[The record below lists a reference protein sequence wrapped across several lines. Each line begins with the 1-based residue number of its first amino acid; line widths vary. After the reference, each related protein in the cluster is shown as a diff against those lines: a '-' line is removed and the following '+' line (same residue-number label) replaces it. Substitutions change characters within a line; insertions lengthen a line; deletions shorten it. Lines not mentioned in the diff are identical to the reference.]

1 MIATERPWLD
11 ELLACPGCAEP
22 LSREDDGFR
31 CPQGHAYP
39 VVGGVPR
46 FVQPAS
52 YADSFGYQW
61 TTFPTTQL
69 DDLQRAESADAF
81 RRKTDLRP
89 EDVAGRTVL
98 DAGCGMG
105 RYADVVARWDAA
117 RVVATDLTVAAEAAA
132 ENLEAYPNV
141 AVIQADLR
149 DLPLAPGTFDV
160 VFSIG
165 VLHHTPDTFA
175 SLARIARFVRP
186 GGVLAIWVYS
196 RHLARQFAGGEVLR
210 PITSRI
216 RPKTLLRTIQAV
228 QPALTALKRVGP
240 RATRGLDLVLPT
252 SNHPDPEWQVLE
264 TFDWYSPRYHHKH
277 TFEEVEGWFRSLGF
291 VDIERTLE
299 PVAVHGRR
307 GATP

>member
-1 MIATERPWLD
+1 MIATDRPWLD
-11 ELLACPGCAEP
+11 ELLACPGCAGS
-22 LSREDDGFR
+22 LTRMDGAFR
-31 CPQGHAYP
+31 CPNGHTYP

-46 FVQPAS
+46 FVEPSS

-69 DDLQRAESADAF
+69 DDLRRAESAHAF
-81 RRKTDLRP
+81 TLKTDLRP
-89 EDVAGRTVL
+89 QDVAGATVL

-105 RYADVVARWDAA
+105 RYADVVARWGAA
-117 RVVATDLTVAAEAAA
+117 RIVATDLTVAAEAAA
-132 ENLEAYPNV
+132 ENLERYPNV
-141 AVIQADLR
+141 GVIQADLR
-149 DLPLAPGTFDV
+149 NLPLSPGTFDV

-196 RHLARQFAGGEVLR
+196 KHLARQFVGGEVLR
-210 PITSRI
+210 PITSRM
-216 RPKTLLRTIQAV
+216 PSKTLLRTIRV
-228 QPALTALKRVGP
+228 LQPSLTALKHLGP
-240 RATRGLDLVLPT
+240 RATRGVDLVLPT
-252 SNHPDPEWQVLE
+252 SNHEDPEWQVLE

-277 TFEEVEGWFRSLGF
+277 TFDEVEGWFRSLGF
-291 VDIERTLE
+291 IDIERTPE

-307 GATP
+307 GETS